1 MTRRLASATWILA
14 LLVLP
19 LRSEIKVLKGFT
31 LIDGTGRPAA
41 AGSAMIVDN
50 GRIRWVGPARDLNK
64 APAGAE
70 VLDLSGTWVM
80 PGIINLH
87 GHVGNTIDLEQ
98 NATFF
103 TRENIERNLKAYA
116 AYGVTAV
123 LSMGTDQD
131 LIFKVRDEQR
141 AGRPS
146 MARVYTAGQGFV
158 YKGGYGGLAGVNAG
172 ITAVSEVKPA
182 VAAQARKKVDIIKLW
197 MDDHL
202 GDQKPRMPYPIARA
216 IIDEAHRQKLRVAAH
231 VFYLEDAKE
240 LISDGVDGLAHSVRD
255 RLLDSATL
263 DLMKKKGTWQMAPT
277 LSREA
282 SLFVFGSPPPFLE
295 DPFFV
300 RGISSKTLATLKS
313 PQYQTTIRSD
323 PHFSRYPEF
332 LETGEGDW
340 PHWRGPND
348 DGMARGDAPLHWS
361 DKEHIAWKA
370 AVPGRGFSS
379 PVVWGDRIFVT
390 TAVPTGTASGRRA
403 AGAQVHGALLRPQDR
418 KTALGKSGARRHAP
432 PAASSA
438 IRQLRVELA
447 DHRWQAPLRVLRLAR
462 PLLLYPRRAIW
473 SGRRISVR

>member
-1 MTRRLASATWILA
+1 MTRRLARLANATLILA
-14 LLVLP
+14 LLALP
-19 LRSEIKVLKGFT
+19 LRSEIKVLKDFT
-31 LIDGTGRPAA
+31 LIDGTGRPPA
-41 AGSAMIVDN
+41 AGQAMIVDN
-50 GRIRWVGPARDLNK
+50 GRIRWIGPVRDLK
-64 APAGAE
+64 APAAAE
-70 VLDLSGTWVM
+70 VLNLSGTWVM

-87 GHVGNTIDLEQ
+87 GHIGNTIDLEQ
-98 NATFF
+98 NASFF

-216 IIDEAHRQKLRVAAH
+216 IIDEAHQQKLRVAAH

-240 LISDGVDGLAHSVRD
+240 LVSDGVDGLAHSVRD
-255 RLLDSATL
+255 RPLDTATL
-263 DLMKKKGTWQMAPT
+263 DLMKKKGTWQIAPT

-282 SLFVFGSPPPFLE
+282 SLFVFGSPPPFLD

-332 LETGEGDW
+332 LETAKKNLKMLADAGVRYAFGTDT
-340 PHWRGPND
+340 GP
-348 DGMARGDAPLHWS
+348 
-361 DKEHIAWKA
+361 
-370 AVPGRGFSS
+370 PGRFPGYFEHWEMELMVAAGLT
-379 PVVWGDRIFVT
+379 PQQVL
-390 TAVPTGTASGRRA
+390 TAATASA
-403 AGAQVHGALLRPQDR
+403 AEYL
-418 KTALGKSGARRHAP
+418 GARDLGTLAP
-432 PAASSA
+432 SKWADFIVLERNP
-438 IRQLRVELA
+438 LA
-447 DHRWQAPLRVLRLAR
+447 DIRNTRSIR
-462 PLLLYPRRAIW
+462 
-473 SGRRISVR
+473 SVYVAGNKVY